1 MQTFL
6 NQYSLII
13 FSVVIVFAIFLFI
26 GLTRIKITWI
36 SLGVLFIV
44 VCILALQSVNSI
56 VDSKVSDSERIENA
70 RNSGEPLVLYFYS
83 NYWIACLSL
92 KPVVDR
98 LQKQLKDEV
107 VFVALDA
114 TSEYGKK
121 TYHKYKTNQVPT
133 FIVFDSEF
141 KEVMRFRGRAPKFQ
155 EIFALIK

>member
-13 FSVVIVFAIFLFI
+13 FSGVILFAIFLFI

-83 NYWIACLSL
+83 NY
-92 KPVVDR
+92 
-98 LQKQLKDEV
+98 
-107 VFVALDA
+107 
-114 TSEYGKK
+114 
-121 TYHKYKTNQVPT
+121 
-133 FIVFDSEF
+133 
-141 KEVMRFRGRAPKFQ
+141 
-155 EIFALIK
+155 

>member
-70 RNSGEPLVLYFYS
+70 RNSREPLVLYFYS

-98 LQKQLKDEV
+98 LEEQLKDEV

-114 TSEYGKK
+114 TSKYGKK

-141 KEVMRFRGRAPKFQ
+141 KEVMRFRGQVPKSQ
-155 EIFALIK
+155 EIFNLIK

>member
-13 FSVVIVFAIFLFI
+13 FSVVIVFAFFLFI

-83 NYWIACLSL
+83 NY
-92 KPVVDR
+92 
-98 LQKQLKDEV
+98 
-107 VFVALDA
+107 
-114 TSEYGKK
+114 
-121 TYHKYKTNQVPT
+121 
-133 FIVFDSEF
+133 
-141 KEVMRFRGRAPKFQ
+141 
-155 EIFALIK
+155 

>member
-83 NYWIACLSL
+83 NY
-92 KPVVDR
+92 
-98 LQKQLKDEV
+98 
-107 VFVALDA
+107 
-114 TSEYGKK
+114 
-121 TYHKYKTNQVPT
+121 
-133 FIVFDSEF
+133 
-141 KEVMRFRGRAPKFQ
+141 
-155 EIFALIK
+155 

>member
-44 VCILALQSVNSI
+44 VCILALQSVNRT
-56 VDSKVSDSERIENA
+56 VDSKMSDSERIENA

-83 NYWIACLSL
+83 NY
-92 KPVVDR
+92 
-98 LQKQLKDEV
+98 
-107 VFVALDA
+107 
-114 TSEYGKK
+114 
-121 TYHKYKTNQVPT
+121 
-133 FIVFDSEF
+133 
-141 KEVMRFRGRAPKFQ
+141 
-155 EIFALIK
+155 